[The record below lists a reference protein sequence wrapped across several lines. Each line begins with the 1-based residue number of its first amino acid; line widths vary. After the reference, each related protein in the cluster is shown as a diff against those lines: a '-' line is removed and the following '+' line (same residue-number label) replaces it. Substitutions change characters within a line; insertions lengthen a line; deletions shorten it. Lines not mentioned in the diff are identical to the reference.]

1 MTQMNMTYERM
12 MAFAEQW
19 IANWNRRDI
28 EAVLVHF
35 ADDAQFISPL
45 AGEFVGRCV
54 LRSKDE
60 LRVYWQTGLTQVS
73 ALEFTLDHAS
83 WDERRRA
90 LTVVYQANLNG
101 ERKRACEVMQ
111 FDPSAAKSAAR
122 PSTARQT
129 MTARAKAGCPASRP

>member
-111 FDPSAAKSAAR
+111 FDPSG
-122 PSTARQT
+122 RQVSGE
-129 MTARAKAGCPASRP
+129 AFYGAPDDDSPR

>member
-129 MTARAKAGCPASRP
+129 MTARAKAGRPASRP